1 MIYHNKETKTFSNK
15 AKLIAILKYETIYII
30 GILLLSSCVAKETE
44 LDNQTIAQK
53 TEAVVQ
59 DSSTTSKIKVR
70 EEKPTPETYEVK
82 PMIFEV
88 GSKSLFTDTC
98 AFYFECDCC
107 SGNLILNSNLS
118 FYAINYCQ
126 GDISLNHGSYELQRD
141 TLTLNF
147 DGTSVRK
154 EYNWANEVDTSAI
167 DYFITN
173 TLLNPFA
180 RRYIATSCEEK
191 MKLIKVGSDEIGI
204 ESDKNYQNFIKTLEQ
219 EGLTAKLTEL
229 MKKL

>member
-1 MIYHNKETKTFSNK
+1 MRP
-15 AKLIAILKYETIYII
+15 IYII

-53 TEAVVQ
+53 TGAVVQ
-59 DSSTTSKIKVR
+59 GSSIISEIEVR
-70 EEKPTPETYEVK
+70 EEKPIPEIHDIK

-98 AFYFECDCC
+98 AFYFACDCC
-107 SGNLILNSNLS
+107 SGNLVLNSNLS
-118 FYAINYCQ
+118 FYEINYCQ
-126 GDISLNHGSYELQRD
+126 ADISLNHGSYEFLRD

-167 DYFITN
+167 DYFITD
-173 TLLNPFA
+173 TLLNPFT
-180 RRYIATSCEEK
+180 RRYTATNCEEK
-191 MKLIKVGSDEIGI
+191 TKLIKIGSDEIGI
-204 ESDKNYQNFIKTLEQ
+204 ESHKNYQTFIKTLEQ